1 LGFFG
6 RRHQQHQPESATEGN
21 ADYIPPQPD
30 AICLHTEL
38 APSWDSAADVG
49 KHDKIVAYRC
59 VSCRQSFTPDEA
71 QTLQSSEAERLR
83 AVIELPA
90 DDETAGAST

>member
-38 APSWDSAADVG
+38 
-49 KHDKIVAYRC
+49 VAYRC